1 MNLAVNAR
9 DAMQAGGS
17 LTISVGEAAVDGHAS
32 GLPPGLTAGR
42 YVTIAVRDSGTGMT
56 SSTRDH
62 MFEPFFTTKPR
73 DKGTGLGLAT
83 AYGIVKQS
91 GGAIA
96 VESVLG
102 SGATFTVYLPRLASN
117 ATLAATHAPI
127 EVRRLA
133 TQTVLLV
140 EDEPAVRRLTRRIL
154 EDRGYRVIE
163 AADGPQALDAA
174 RLHAG
179 PIDLLLTD
187 VVMPLMSG
195 HELAAQIIA
204 VRAETAVVYMSGFAD
219 DPLTRRPDSG
229 VIRFV
234 QKPFTADAL
243 MSKLREATPPLQ

>member
-1 MNLAVNAR
+1 
-9 DAMQAGGS
+9 MQAGGS
-17 LTISVGEAAVDGHAS
+17 LTISLGEAEVDEHSAGH
-32 GLPPGLTAGR
+32 PPGLAAGR
-42 YVTIAVRDSGTGMT
+42 YVTIAVRDSGIGMT
-56 SSTRDH
+56 SDTRDH

-96 VESVLG
+96 VDSELG
-102 SGATFTVYLPRLASN
+102 SGATFTVYLPRLAAD
-117 ATLAATHAPI
+117 ATPAITPSPT
-127 EVRRLA
+127 VPQRPA

-174 RLHAG
+174 QRHAG

-195 HELAAQIIA
+195 HDLAARVTA

-219 DPLTRRPDSG
+219 DPLTGRPDGG

-243 MSKLREATPPLQ
+243 TGKLREATPPLQ